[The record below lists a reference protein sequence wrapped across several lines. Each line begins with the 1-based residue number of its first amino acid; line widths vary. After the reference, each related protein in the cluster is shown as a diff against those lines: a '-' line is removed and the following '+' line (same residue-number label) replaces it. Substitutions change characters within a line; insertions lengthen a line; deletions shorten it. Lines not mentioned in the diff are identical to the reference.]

1 MPAMPAPNIRTSVLN
16 SSLSSVFSEDQA
28 LNNHQNKN
36 WMVLFFNGLAWYQ
49 TAQVLNKMTMKRR
62 KERNIKRDGTCYPCK
77 SLHKKNRTGT
87 LTFTLAITM
96 TACKLPYM
104 RPLPLD
110 FIIQLL
116 WNIGQVYC
124 CHRENICIIRFK
136 LLKWV
141 STPILTMLLPIT
153 SRWKMFLKLIIAF
166 NMNLFQIF

>member
-36 WMVLFFNGLAWYQ
+36 WLELFFIVLAWYQ

-62 KERNIKRDGTCYPCK
+62 KERNIKREETCYPCK

-96 TACKLPYM
+96 TACTLPYM

-116 WNIGQVYC
+116 WNIGPVYC

-141 STPILTMLLPIT
+141 STPILAMLHHTGIY
-153 SRWKMFLKLIIAF
+153 
-166 NMNLFQIF
+166 LFQIF